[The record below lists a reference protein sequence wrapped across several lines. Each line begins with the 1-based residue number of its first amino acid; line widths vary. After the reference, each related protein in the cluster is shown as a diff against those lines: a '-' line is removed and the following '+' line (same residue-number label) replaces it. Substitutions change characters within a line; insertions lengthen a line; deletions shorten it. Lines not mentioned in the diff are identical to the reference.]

1 MDEKRLLEG
10 VRVVDFSTYIAAPLC
25 GALLA
30 DLGAE
35 VIKVESPSGDACRWF
50 NHPER
55 RGNVRFDSCNTEKKS
70 VCINLQT
77 PEGTAALKKLAASA
91 DVFLTN
97 TRMKSLAKR
106 GLDHETLCKENPKLV
121 YAWISGYGEKG
132 PDANLPAY
140 DSSAYWAKSGLL
152 IDTMTYT
159 ETSYPTFNPIAGGDR
174 VTALGMF
181 SLIMAAL
188 LRREKTGKGDYV
200 TTSLYHM
207 GLFQNALDI
216 VSQQDG
222 FPFPFPRGEA
232 SPECSAFKCAD
243 GRWILIA
250 IMDYPRQG
258 RGLWNAF
265 GRDDLHDKPEYAFPD
280 GWNAHRPEI
289 TRVFDE
295 IMITKPSDVWKEE
308 LTKRDIACCILED
321 SKSVQSSEQAWAN
334 DYFERYVAE
343 TGKEYVI
350 PRSIINMQSQPQP
363 YIHDVPLEIGEDTEE
378 ILSSLGLTP
387 EEIQK
392 ASK

>member
-55 RGNVRFDSCNTEKKS
+55 RGNVRFDSCNTGKKS

-77 PEGTAALKKLAASA
+77 AEGVAALKKLAASA

-106 GLDHETLCKENPKLV
+106 GLDHESLCKENPRLI

-188 LRREKTGKGDYV
+188 LRREQTGKGDYV
-200 TTSLYHM
+200 TTSLFHM

-216 VSQQDG
+216 VSQQYG

-258 RGLWNAF
+258 RALWNAF
-265 GRDDLHDKPEYAFPD
+265 DNDEMFDKPEYVFPD
-280 GWNAHRPEI
+280 GWNSHRPEI
-289 TRVFDE
+289 TKIIDS
-295 IMITKPSDVWKEE
+295 IMIKRTSAEWIAEFA
-308 LTKRDIACCILED
+308 KRDIACCILED
-321 SKSVQSSEQAWAN
+321 AKSVQSSEQAWAN
-334 DYFERYVAE
+334 DYFEKYTAE
-343 TGKEYVI
+343 TGKEYII
-350 PRSIINMQSQPQP
+350 PRSIINMQSQPLP
-363 YIHDVPLEIGEDTEE
+363 YIHDVPFEIGENTTE
-378 ILSSLGLTP
+378 ILSALGFSP
-387 EEIQK
+387 EEIER

>member
-1 MDEKRLLEG
+1 MDEKRLLDG
-10 VRVVDFSTYIAAPLC
+10 VRVVDLSTYIAAPLC
-25 GALLA
+25 GAMLA

-35 VIKVESPSGDACRWF
+35 VIHVESPSGDACRWF

-55 RGNVRFDSCNTEKKS
+55 RGNVRFDACNTEKKS
-70 VCINLQT
+70 ITINLQT
-77 PEGTAALKKLAASA
+77 EEGVTALKKLIASA

-106 GLDHETLCKENPKLV
+106 GLDHETLCKENPHLI

-132 PDANLPAY
+132 PDANLPAF
-140 DSSAYWAKSGLL
+140 DSSTYWAKSGLL

-181 SLIMAAL
+181 SLIMSAL
-188 LRREKTGKGDYV
+188 LRKEKTGKGDYV
-200 TTSLYHM
+200 TTSLFHM
-207 GLFQNALDI
+207 GLFQNAFDI

-232 SPECSAFKCAD
+232 SPECSAYKCAD
-243 GRWILIA
+243 GRWVLIA
-250 IMDYPRQG
+250 IMDYRKQG
-258 RGLWNAF
+258 KVLWNAF
-265 GRDDLHDKPEYAFPD
+265 GKEEMFDKPEFAYPEQWDAR
-280 GWNAHRPEI
+280 RPET
-289 TRVFDE
+289 TRIFDE
-295 IMITKPSDVWKEE
+295 IMRTKSSEE
-308 LTKRDIACCILED
+308 WIAEFMKRDIACCILED

-343 TGKEYVI
+343 TGKEYVVT
-350 PRSIINMQSQPQP
+350 RSIINMQSQPLP
-363 YIHDVPLEIGEDTEE
+363 YIHNVPLEIGEHTEE
-378 ILSSLGLTP
+378 VLKELGLTP
-387 EEIQK
+387 EEIEK